1 MLECII
7 EEPSSEYSESNSN
20 SNNNNNLN
28 TNYTSNSNRYTEI
41 ENNILFSPIECDE
54 NELNEDQK
62 DLKEKENASQ
72 LQGNSKSTLKKN
84 KNIKKLKIILL
95 GELGVGKSTLINR
108 YINNKFEI
116 LRQSLSDPEYK
127 IKNFDIDDNTIAELS
142 IHDTI
147 HEEKLGKITKNYYKD
162 AHGAIIVFD
171 LTNNESFNKVK
182 HWLKEINSM
191 APRDIV
197 ICLLGN
203 KSDLTMEREVDYEIA
218 KKIAKD
224 NLYYEVSAK
233 TGHNV
238 SLSFEQLTY
247 IIIEKQNEEEN
258 NPDKVLRGI
267 NGRKSTRLSDID
279 SMNKHLFRKKKCC

>member
-1 MLECII
+1 M
-7 EEPSSEYSESNSN
+7 
-20 SNNNNNLN
+20 
-28 TNYTSNSNRYTEI
+28 
-41 ENNILFSPIECDE
+41 LFSPIECDD
-54 NELNEDQK
+54 ELNEVQK
-62 DLKEKENASQ
+62 DLKEKKNFSQ
-72 LQGNSKSTLKKN
+72 IQGNNKSTLKKN

-95 GELGVGKSTLINR
+95 GESGVGKSTLINR

-171 LTNNESFNKVK
+171 LTNDESFEKVK
-182 HWLKEINSM
+182 NWLNEINSN
-191 APRDIV
+191 APKDII

-203 KSDLTMEREVDYEIA
+203 KSDLTMDRKVDYEIA

-224 NLYYEVSAK
+224 DLYYEVSAK
-233 TGHNV
+233 TGNNV
-238 SLSFEQLTY
+238 SLCFEQLTY
-247 IIIEKQNEEEN
+247 VIIKKQNEEEK
-258 NPDKVLRGI
+258 NPDKEIRGI
-267 NGRKSTRLSDID
+267 EGRKSTRLSDIE
-279 SMNKHLFRKKKCC
+279 SMNKYSLRKKKCC

>member
-1 MLECII
+1 MLESIK
-7 EEPSSEYSESNSN
+7 EETSSEYSESNS
-20 SNNNNNLN
+20 NNNLN
-28 TNYTSNSNRYTEI
+28 TNYTSNFNCYTET
-41 ENNILFSPIECDE
+41 ENNMLFSPIECDD
-54 NELNEDQK
+54 ELNEDQK
-62 DLKEKENASQ
+62 DFKEKKNFSQ
-72 LQGNSKSTLKKN
+72 IQGNNKSTLKKKN

-127 IKNFDIDDNTIAELS
+127 IKNFEIDDNTIAELS

-171 LTNNESFNKVK
+171 LTNDESFEKVK
-182 HWLKEINSM
+182 NWLNEINSN
-191 APRDIV
+191 APKDII

-203 KSDLTMEREVDYEIA
+203 KSDLTMDRKVDYEIA

-224 NLYYEVSAK
+224 DLYYEVSAK
-233 TGHNV
+233 TGNNV
-238 SLSFEQLTY
+238 SLCFEQLTY
-247 IIIEKQNEEEN
+247 VIIKKQNEEEK
-258 NPDKVLRGI
+258 NPDKEIRGI
-267 NGRKSTRLSDID
+267 EGRKSTRLSDIE
-279 SMNKHLFRKKKCC
+279 SMNKYSLRKKKCC